1 MCLLP
6 DQIMTLFVQAI
17 LHSYL
22 FEGHAAHMVFAVGA
36 TIVRILVEQCFL
48 HSSLLLLFLYV
59 VVSSVISSQS
69 LGRYLGP
76 AAGTVHVYS
85 CARIVAGV
93 IEHR

>member
-6 DQIMTLFVQAI
+6 DKIMTLFVQAI

-59 VVSSVISSQS
+59 SVISSQS